1 MPRTARN
8 RAALAVV
15 FIAAMAL
22 FFRMQ
27 ILSGFD
33 LGFSDRS
40 DGMIEISI
48 LEHWRNVLS
57 GAAAWN
63 TTGYFYPYTGTL
75 GYNDGYFLY
84 GLVYSFWR
92 LFADPF
98 HADTLNILTFKAIGF
113 VAAWL
118 LVARTLGW
126 GRGTA
131 SLVALLWTVSSNLW
145 LQAGHQQ
152 LQSVAL
158 LPVAMMLAI
167 ATVRSEREQRYRRA
181 RLLAV
186 ALAALM
192 AAWLL
197 TAYYMAWFTI
207 FSAGLFAICWCALS
221 GNWRPVA
228 LLRLVRRHA
237 GTLACAA
244 GAFIVLIIPFLIVY
258 LPK

>member
-1 MPRTARN
+1 ML
-8 RAALAVV
+8 ALV
-15 FIAAMAL
+15 FIVAMAI
-22 FFRMQ
+22 FFRAP

-48 LEHWRNVLS
+48 LEHWRGVLS

-63 TTGYFYPYTGTL
+63 TTGYFHPYTGTL

-98 HADTLNILTFKAIGF
+98 QADTLNILTFKTIGF

-126 GRGTA
+126 GRGAAT
-131 SLVALLWTVSSNLW
+131 LVALLWTVASNIS
-145 LQAGHQQ
+145 LQAVHQQ

-167 ATVRSEREQRYRRA
+167 AIVRAEREKRYRSA
-181 RLLAV
+181 RLMTSNSHKRRSNASRRFNCCRLRMWKSKPCPV
-186 ALAALM
+186 
-192 AAWLL
+192 
-197 TAYYMAWFTI
+197 
-207 FSAGLFAICWCALS
+207 WC
-221 GNWRPVA
+221 
-228 LLRLVRRHA
+228 
-237 GTLACAA
+237 
-244 GAFIVLIIPFLIVY
+244 
-258 LPK
+258 